1 MTTPEKRVR
10 NLVGSLTTAQLL
22 DQFELTSDMTG
33 EHVPTVRGWLMDEIE
48 KRYPVAFDK
57 WLDEDMPEDADLRK
71 YIFA

>member
-1 MTTPEKRVR
+1 MESAEMKARKMIEEMD
-10 NLVGSLTTAQLL
+10 TARLL
-22 DQFELTSDMTG
+22 DQFELTSDMDG
-33 EHVPTVRGWLMDEIE
+33 EHVSTVRGWLMDEIE

>member
-33 EHVPTVRGWLMDEIE
+33 EDVPTVRGWLMDEIE

-57 WLDEDMPEDADLRK
+57 WLDEDMPEDTDLRK

>member
-1 MTTPEKRVR
+1 MTAPEKRAR
-10 NLVGSLTTAQLL
+10 KTIEEMDTARLL

-57 WLDEDMPEDADLRK
+57 WLDEDMPEDTDLRK

>member
-1 MTTPEKRVR
+1 MTAPEKRAR

-22 DQFELTSDMTG
+22 DQFELTSDMDG
-33 EHVPTVRGWLMDEIE
+33 EHVSTVRGWLMDEIE

>member
-1 MTTPEKRVR
+1 MTAPEKRAR
-10 NLVGSLTTAQLL
+10 NLAGSLTTAQLL